1 MYWFDYTILLLIP
14 GIIVTIWAQSKVQST
29 FKKYSKVSSANNYR
43 AFEVARALLDS
54 NGLSDV
60 RIEHVKGNLTD
71 HYDPRTK
78 VLRLSETVYN
88 SFSLA
93 SIGVAAHEVG
103 HAIQDAQDYAPLK
116 WRSAIVPVA
125 NFGNNAS
132 CIILV
137 IGLIMGSFD
146 IAAIGVILFL
156 GVVLFQLVTL
166 PVEYNASSRAVAA
179 LEGGGYLTREEVPQ
193 AKKVLDAAALTYVA
207 ALLMSILTL
216 LRFIVLALGAR
227 RD

>member
-1 MYWFDYTILLLIP
+1 MYWFDYTMILLIP

-29 FKKYSKVSSANNYR
+29 FKKYSKEWSSNNYT
-43 AFEVARALLDS
+43 AFQVARALLDS
-54 NGLSDV
+54 NGLGDV
-60 RIEHVKGNLTD
+60 RIEHIRGNLTD
-71 HYDPRTK
+71 HYDPRSQ
-78 VLRLSETVYN
+78 VLRLSDSVYN
-88 SFSLA
+88 STSLA

-103 HAIQDAQDYAPLK
+103 HAIQDAQEYMPLK
-116 WRSAIVPVA
+116 IRSMIVPVA
-125 NFGNNAS
+125 NFGNYAS
-132 CIILV
+132 WIILV

-146 IAAIGVILFL
+146 IAAIGVVLFL
-156 GVVLFQLVTL
+156 AVVLFQLVTL

-179 LEGGGYLTREEVPQ
+179 LEGGGYLTRDEVPK

-216 LRFIVLALGAR
+216 FRFILLALGAR